1 LDVDLDKV
9 ARNPFMAGALG
20 ALATLRFAP
29 GASWWERATNVLAG
43 SVCAGYCAP
52 ALAEWW
58 RITQPG
64 IHAALAFGVGM
75 FGLSLAA
82 AITQG
87 IRDTRVAEIIAG
99 WLSRSKG

>member
-1 LDVDLDKV
+1 MDVDLDKV

-58 RITQPG
+58 AIALPG
-64 IHAALAFGVGM
+64 VRSALAFGVGM

>member
-1 LDVDLDKV
+1 MELDLDKV
-9 ARNPFMAGALG
+9 GRNPFMAGALG

-58 RITQPG
+58 SIASPCM
-64 IHAALAFGVGM
+64 HSALAFGVGM

-87 IRDTRVAEIIAG
+87 IRDTRVGEIISG
-99 WLSRSKG
+99 WISRKG